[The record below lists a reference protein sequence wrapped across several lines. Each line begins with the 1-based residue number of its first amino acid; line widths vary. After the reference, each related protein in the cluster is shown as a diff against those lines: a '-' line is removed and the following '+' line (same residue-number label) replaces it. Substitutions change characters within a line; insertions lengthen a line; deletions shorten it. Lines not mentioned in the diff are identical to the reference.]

1 MTQNPFQPIF
11 EDLPEALPVF
21 PLTGAI
27 LLPRAQLPLNIFEPR
42 YLSMTLDALGK
53 DRMIGMIQPRQNNES
68 NRDAKDENES
78 DGPTPIY
85 EIGCAGR
92 ITSFSETGD
101 GRLFIVL
108 SGVCRFRVG
117 SEIESSKPYR
127 LVQPQWAE
135 FKSDLEPKES
145 VEIDLSNVKSVA
157 TNYLKNKSIEFDPDA
172 FENVEADE
180 LTNVL
185 AMQLPLDVPDK
196 QALVEATDVTARA
209 RLLIALCEM
218 ATESYS
224 ASPSTRH

>member
-1 MTQNPFQPIF
+1 MTQNPFQPEF
-11 EDLPEALPVF
+11 ENLPEALPVF

-27 LLPRAQLPLNIFEPR
+27 LLPKAQLPLNIFEPR

-53 DRMIGMIQPRQNNES
+53 DRMIGMIQPRQSNENNNEEY
-68 NRDAKDENES
+68 DDNEI

-108 SGVCRFRVG
+108 SGVCRFRVQA
-117 SEIESSKPYR
+117 EIESSKPYR
-127 LVQPQWAE
+127 LVQPQWSE
-135 FKSDLEPKES
+135 FKSDMEPSTS

-157 TNYLKNKSIEFDPDA
+157 TNFLKNRNIEFDPDA
-172 FENVEADE
+172 FENVEADD

-185 AMQLPLDVPDK
+185 SMQLPLDVPDK
-196 QALVEATDVTARA
+196 QALGRSQRRGRARA
-209 RLLIALCEM
+209 
-218 ATESYS
+218 
-224 ASPSTRH
+224 STHCLM